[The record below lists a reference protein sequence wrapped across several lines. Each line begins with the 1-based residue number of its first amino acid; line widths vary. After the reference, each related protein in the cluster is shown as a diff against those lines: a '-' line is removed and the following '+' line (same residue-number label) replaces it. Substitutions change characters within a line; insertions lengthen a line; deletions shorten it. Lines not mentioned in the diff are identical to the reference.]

1 MTSPTAPLQHAIG
14 QALEKFKADLE
25 ALPSSKRLSQ
35 ADADAVYALAWNAI
49 AQGRNQD
56 ALRYFALLLL
66 YRPTNTVYL
75 TGQALAFQRLKLFDQ
90 AIVAYS
96 FLGVLDPANPAHTL
110 AVGECQLLK
119 RELHAGRETLAL
131 VVRFCKE
138 NPGHDKVQARA
149 LGLMELTRPE
159 GARDAS

>member
-1 MTSPTAPLQHAIG
+1 MAQPAAPSQSPIE
-14 QALEKFKADLE
+14 QALEKFRADLE
-25 ALPSSKRLSQ
+25 ALPSSQRLSQ
-35 ADADAVYALAWNAI
+35 TDADAVYALAWNAI
-49 AQGRNQD
+49 AQGRNHD

-75 TGQALAFQRLKLFDQ
+75 TGQALAFQRLKLYDE
-90 AIVAYS
+90 AIAAYS
-96 FLGVLDPANPAHTL
+96 FLGMLDSANPAHTL

-119 RELHAGRETLAL
+119 RDMHTGRETLAL

-149 LGLMELTRPE
+149 LGLMELTRPD
-159 GARDAS
+159 GGRDGV

>member
-1 MTSPTAPLQHAIG
+1 MTPRTVHPQNAIER
-14 QALEKFKADLE
+14 ALEKFKADLE
-25 ALPSSKRLSQ
+25 ALPSSTRLSK
-35 ADADAVYALAWNAI
+35 ADAEAVYALAWNAI
-49 AQGRNQD
+49 AQGRNHD

-75 TGQALAFQRLKLFDQ
+75 TGQALAFQRLKLFDE
-90 AIVAYS
+90 AIAAYS
-96 FLGVLDPANPAHTL
+96 FLGVLDASNPAHTL

-149 LGLMELTRPE
+149 LGLMELTKPE
-159 GARDAS
+159 GGLDEN